1 MIRDRDARMI
11 DRIALVAQMLCD
23 IGDPR
28 VPFKLKSR
36 SVFSGMGDILLEVH
50 TYLTRRFEMLQTSMD
65 EASERL
71 DSAPPKA
78 SPRPAR
84 QEEPPPADR
93 FPEAPALDIRNDSA
107 DKQGKAENAKKG
119 LWDD

>member
-1 MIRDRDARMI
+1 MIRERDARMI

-23 IGDPR
+23 IGDPK

-50 TYLTRRFEMLQTSMD
+50 TYLTRRFEMLQSSKE

-71 DSAPPKA
+71 DSGTSRAAPK
-78 SPRPAR
+78 PAR
-84 QEEPPPADR
+84 QEEPPLVDK
-93 FPEAPALDIRNDSA
+93 FPETPALDLRNGSE
-107 DKQGKAENAKKG
+107 DKQGKSENAKKG
-119 LWDD
+119 LWDE

>member
-23 IGDPR
+23 IGDPK
-28 VPFKLKSR
+28 VPIRLKSR

-50 TYLTRRFEMLQTSMD
+50 TYLTRRFDMLHSSRD

-71 DSAPPKA
+71 DSGTSRAA
-78 SPRPAR
+78 PRPAR
-84 QEEPPPADR
+84 PEEPPLADK
-93 FPEAPALDIRNDSA
+93 FPETPALDLRNGTEDQ
-107 DKQGKAENAKKG
+107 QGKSENAKKG
-119 LWDD
+119 LWDE